1 MAERVITRRV
11 LTKGVAWAAPVTII
25 GTAAPA
31 LAASQV
37 NGLNGWVEL
46 RGNCGTKGL
55 LIDGRGTYPN
65 RGLWVYPITSCSV
78 TPQNARITFY
88 LPNGRVNGK
97 STAVEDSGWS
107 VPVKDDS
114 VPHKPSYT
122 GYTTVYDGDWTY
134 VGDESQMRVTSFPY
148 FSVETKNIC
157 SQPLHVIAR
166 RSVDVGGHTLVHE
179 RSVTLGGATSYS
191 AGLDDDS
198 ADAVDAQDLVGVV

>member
-1 MAERVITRRV
+1 MAERVITRRM

-46 RGNCGTKGL
+46 RGDCGKKSL
-55 LIDGRGTYPN
+55 IIDGRGTYPD
-65 RGLWVYPITSCSV
+65 RGLWVYPITSSTV

-88 LPNGRVNGK
+88 LPDGRVDGG

-107 VPVKDDS
+107 VPVQDGS
-114 VPHKPSYT
+114 APHKPGCT
-122 GYTTVYDGDWTY
+122 GYTTAYDGDWTY
-134 VGDESQMRVTSFPY
+134 ISDENQMRVTSFPY
-148 FSVETKNIC
+148 FSVPTNSIC

-166 RSVDVGGHTLVHE
+166 RSVEVGGNTLVHE
-179 RSVTLGGATSYS
+179 RSVTLGGATAYS
-191 AGLDDDS
+191 AGMGDDS
-198 ADAVDAQDLVGVV
+198 ADAVDAQDLVGAV